1 MTFDEH
7 RINDKL
13 QLTFEF
19 MKVFFFVYCF
29 LVSIDLMGI
38 SFKASRDT
46 IKPMLEHATA
56 NPFLGL
62 VLGIV
67 VTSIIQSSSSTTAI
81 VVGLVSGGVLSLKYA
96 IPVIMGANI
105 GTTVTNT
112 IVSFGYAGRR
122 NQFERAFGASII
134 HDMFNVYATLILFP
148 LELFTGIIYKSAV
161 FIEGLFENMGGFKFV
176 SPFKIIVHPVAKFL
190 SDRINA
196 FPFSNHYVVLVIS
209 FIILFFALK
218 KIVDNM
224 KGIIIVK
231 IENFL
236 NKYFFRNVLISFVFG
251 IVFTAIVQS
260 SSITTSI
267 IIPLVGAG
275 VLTME
280 QIFPYTLGANI
291 GTTVTAML
299 AAFAVSEQKDLAV
312 SVALA
317 HLIFNIF
324 GIAVVYPVKQIPI
337 RTAKFI
343 AGYVAQSKKHFLM
356 FIIIYILLHVVPIL
370 FAFFN

>member
-1 MTFDEH
+1 MPDV
-7 RINDKL
+7 NDRQIPE
-13 QLTFEF
+13 QLIVAIEF
-19 MKVFFFVYCF
+19 LKVLFFVYCF

-38 SFKASRDT
+38 SFKASKDT

-112 IVSFGYAGRR
+112 IVSFGYIGRKTE
-122 NQFERAFGASII
+122 FERAFGASIV
-134 HDMFNVYATLILFP
+134 HDMFNIFAVIILFP
-148 LELFTGIIYKSAV
+148 IELYTGIIYESAV
-161 FIEGLFENMGGFKFV
+161 GVEKIFEQMGGFTFI
-176 SPFKIIVHPVAKFL
+176 SPLKIFVHPVAKF
-190 SDRINA
+190 
-196 FPFSNHYVVLVIS
+196 FSGLIGNHIAILIIA
-209 FIILFFALK
+209 FIILFFSLK

-224 KGIIIVK
+224 KGIVMVK
-231 IENFL
+231 IEGVL
-236 NKYFFRNVLISFVFG
+236 NKYLFRNVLISLVFG

-260 SSITTSI
+260 SSVTTSI

-275 VLTME
+275 ILTIE

-291 GTTVTAML
+291 GTTITAML
-299 AAFAVSEQKDLAV
+299 AAFTVSEHKDLAV

-324 GIAVVYPVKQIPI
+324 GIIIIYPLKRIPI
-337 RTAKFI
+337 GISKSI
-343 AGYVAQSKKHFLM
+343 AGYVAQSKKHFFAFLV
-356 FIIIYILLHVVPIL
+356 IYILLHVIPIL
-370 FAFFN
+370 FAVFR